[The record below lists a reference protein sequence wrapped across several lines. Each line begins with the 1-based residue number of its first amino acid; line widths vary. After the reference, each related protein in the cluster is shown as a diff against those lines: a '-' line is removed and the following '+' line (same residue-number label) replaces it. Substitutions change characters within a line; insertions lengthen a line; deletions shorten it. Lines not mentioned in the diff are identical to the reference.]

1 MKSAKYLLI
10 SLFTFCFT
18 LQASAC
24 WESWYPPRGY
34 YIYRVYDKKAD
45 ESIGSTLSQ
54 SDRICLSWQEIV
66 PKSIPVDSIRRVV
79 FHSSLSELE
88 EIVQHPKRTYKNPFT
103 EWLTKHDRE
112 ALDYLLWAKINETNR
127 TKQNSPWYYPTMQM
141 GMKHTPEEVIEKS
154 LSVKSTRLRDRC
166 LLQAV
171 RALFT
176 MGEYER
182 CIALWEEEI
191 SHLDPTNLMR
201 QLSHNYIAGARFH
214 LNHTEEAME
223 EYALIGDI
231 TSLMYCSNKLNRPLN
246 RPEAL
251 ALICQANPNNPVIPS
266 MLQEIVNNIE
276 PQDYYYEEPNYQV
289 SDGFLAIEQLC
300 TEMVRHPKCENRA
313 MWHYTA
319 SCLADMKGES
329 YRAHLH
335 LQKAEQAS
343 ASKVVKES
351 VMLFRI
357 YLDAKLQP
365 YTKAYEER
373 LYTQLKWLDEQIVNN
388 LDPEIRLEAS
398 RRTLTPCYSF
408 YYWNDMLRRI
418 LLAEVCPR
426 MIQAGKAVRAIQLAN
441 MADNRLYN
449 LVNER
454 TYFDFIEV
462 DGHYQWAPVKRT
474 TMKQYRYDPK
484 LFNSIDYSNHF
495 FELIDSLGADTAIAY
510 AKNVAANPT
519 PFDRFLNARGYTNS
533 DYLNDIVGTQ
543 CLRRMR
549 YKEAL
554 GYLRAVSASYQH
566 HHNLGLYTE
575 VEPQQFSTHFRYD
588 FAAEM
593 VSLEAAISSTT
604 DPDILARKRYRF
616 AVRLRDSF
624 GCEWWFTQYYKG
636 EIYWGMVGKKR
647 DWESDRHTRA
657 AMRRYDELMKQ
668 VFALG
673 ASDETKAE
681 LLYDMSCYRTIAT
694 RYGHT
699 KIGQLVRG
707 SCDTY
712 IDHRPS
718 FVK

>member
-10 SLFTFCFT
+10 SLFAFCFT
-18 LQASAC
+18 LPASAC
-24 WESWYPPRGY
+24 WEAWYPPRGY
-34 YIYRVYDKKAD
+34 YIYRVYDKKANENFD
-45 ESIGSTLSQ
+45 ASLSQ
-54 SDRICLSWQEIV
+54 TDRICLSWQEIV
-66 PKSIPVDSIRRVV
+66 PKSIPADSIRRVV
-79 FHSSLSELE
+79 FHSTLSELE
-88 EIVQHPKRTYKNPFT
+88 EIVSNPKRTYQNPFT

-112 ALDYLLWAKINETNR
+112 ALDYLFWAKINEDIR
-127 TKQNSPWYYPTMQM
+127 TKRNSPWYYPTMRM
-141 GMKHTPEEVIEKS
+141 GSKHTLEEVIEKS
-154 LSVKSTRLRDRC
+154 LSVKSARLRDRY

-171 RALFT
+171 RSLFT

-201 QLSHNYIAGARFH
+201 QISHNYIAGARFR
-214 LNHTEEAME
+214 LNQTEEAMA

-231 TSLMYCSNKLNRPLN
+231 TSLMYCSNELNQPLN
-246 RPEAL
+246 RPEAF
-251 ALICQANPNNPVIPS
+251 ALICRANPNNPMIPS
-266 MLQEIVNNIE
+266 LLQEIVNIIE
-276 PQDYYYEEPNYQV
+276 PKEYYYEEPNFQV
-289 SDGFLAIEQLC
+289 DDWFLAIEQLC
-300 TEMVRHPKCENRA
+300 TEMVRHPKCKNRA

-319 SCLADMKGES
+319 ACLADMKGES

-335 LQKAEQAS
+335 LQKAEQA
-343 ASKVVKES
+343 AAPKVVEES

-373 LYTQLKWLDEQIVNN
+373 LYAQLKWLDEQIVSN
-388 LDPEIRLEAS
+388 LDPEIRLETS
-398 RRTLTPCYSF
+398 RRELTPCYSF

-426 MIQAGKAVRAIQLAN
+426 MLQAGKAVRAIQLAN
-441 MADNRLYN
+441 MADNRLYG

-462 DGHYQWAPVKRT
+462 DGHYKWAPVKRM
-474 TMKQYRYDPK
+474 TMKQYRYDPQA
-484 LFNSIDYSNHF
+484 FNSIDYSNHF

-510 AKNVAANPT
+510 AKNVATNPT

-543 CLRRMR
+543 CLRQMR

-554 GYLRAVSASYQH
+554 HYLRAVSASYQY
-566 HHNLGLYTE
+566 HHNLGSNTE
-575 VEPQQFSTHFRYD
+575 LKPTDFRYD

-593 VSLEAAISSTT
+593 VSLEAAISTT
-604 DPDILARKRYRF
+604 SNPDILARKRYRF
-616 AVRLRDSF
+616 AVKLRDSF
-624 GCEWWFTQYYKG
+624 GCEWRLTQYYKG
-636 EIYWGMVGKKR
+636 EVYWGRVGEKR

-681 LLYDMSCYRTIAT
+681 LLYEMSRYRTIAT

-712 IDHRPS
+712 IDHQPS
-718 FVK
+718 SEKQL